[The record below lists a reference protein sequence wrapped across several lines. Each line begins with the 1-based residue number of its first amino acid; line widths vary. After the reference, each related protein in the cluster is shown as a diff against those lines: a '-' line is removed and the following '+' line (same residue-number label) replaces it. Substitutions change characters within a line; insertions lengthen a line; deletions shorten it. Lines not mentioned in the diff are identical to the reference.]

1 MSDSVIVAL
10 IGVAGSIAVG
20 ILSYAANRRGAR
32 EASETNA
39 KLLDYR
45 LKRLEEKQ
53 DKHNNL
59 IERMYKVEGQ
69 VTEIIHDLR
78 DLKGAIRP

>member
-10 IGVAGSIAVG
+10 IGVAGSIVVG

-53 DKHNNL
+53 DKHNDL